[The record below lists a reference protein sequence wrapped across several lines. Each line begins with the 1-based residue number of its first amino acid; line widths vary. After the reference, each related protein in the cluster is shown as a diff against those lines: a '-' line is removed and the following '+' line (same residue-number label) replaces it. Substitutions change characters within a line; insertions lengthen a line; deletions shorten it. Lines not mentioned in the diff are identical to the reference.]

1 MDDER
6 PATKKDLEELKVE
19 LKAEMGGLEDRLLE
33 KMRDM
38 QTELLRAFV
47 PFQESSSLRMRNLE
61 ANTSNDITAV
71 KGRMD
76 IVERRLL
83 QIEHK
88 LLLEP
93 PSV

>member
-1 MDDER
+1 
-6 PATKKDLEELKVE
+6 
-19 LKAEMGGLEDRLLE
+19 
-33 KMRDM
+33 
-38 QTELLRAFV
+38 
-47 PFQESSSLRMRNLE
+47 MRNLE

-71 KGRMD
+71 KARMD
-76 IVERRLL
+76 VVERRLL